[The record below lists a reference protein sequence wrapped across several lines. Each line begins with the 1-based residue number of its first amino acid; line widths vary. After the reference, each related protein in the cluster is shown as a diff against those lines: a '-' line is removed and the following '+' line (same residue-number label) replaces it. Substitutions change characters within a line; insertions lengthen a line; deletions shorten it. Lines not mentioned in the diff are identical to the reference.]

1 MYYVL
6 CLLFI
11 LEEMR
16 FNVHRQYYTIYI
28 YTAVG
33 RLEQPLVRH
42 FDKKKITF
50 SLLERLAH

>member
-42 FDKKKITF
+42 FDKQKNIF
-50 SLLERLAH
+50 